1 MSLVNLANIAALAIT
16 KGGGGN
22 AEAIAGFQLLLE
34 GDMQSGTDALLL
46 EGDMQAGT
54 DVLLLEGT
62 N

>member
-1 MSLVNLANIAALAIT
+1 MDIRLKRRRS
-16 KGGGGN
+16 GGGQ
-22 AEAIAGFQLLLE
+22 AESIAGFRLLLE

-46 EGDMQAGT
+46 EGDMQAGI